1 MKENEVLIR
10 LFSELAQAL
19 GKLKQLAQTP
29 KDVFLVNFEKIDSA
43 KYNFIVA
50 IEAAIDIC
58 NHIIAD
64 QNLGTPEEYSDVFR
78 IMGEAEVFDSIF
90 VERLVDMVKFR
101 NLLVH
106 VYWKVDEKRLYQ
118 ILKDELADFERFNED
133 VRKFLTSGKKSNH

>member
-1 MKENEVLIR
+1 MVKKQNEVLVR
-10 LFSELAQAL
+10 LFSELTQAV
-19 GKLKQLAQTP
+19 GKLKGLAQTS
-29 KDVFLVNFEKIDSA
+29 KEEFLAAFEKVDSA

-58 NHIIAD
+58 NHVIAD

-78 IMGEAEVFDSIF
+78 VMGDARVFDKEF

-106 VYWKVDEKRLYQ
+106 VYWKVDEERLYR
-118 ILKDELADFERFNED
+118 ILQKDLSDFEKFTAG
-133 VRKFLTSGKKSNH
+133 VRTYLEKEND